1 MADHV
6 SDTDR
11 KLADLERRLNDAE
24 RKVGVLEGAQKAIDN
39 RVIQAI
45 RDMKPVSNA
54 TIIEAIKD
62 AQQRGLLK

>member
-24 RKVGVLEGAQKAIDN
+24 RKIGVLEGAQKITDG

-45 RDMKPVSNA
+45 RDMKPVSNE
-54 TIIEAIKD
+54 TIIIAFKD
-62 AQQRGLLK
+62 ARERGIL